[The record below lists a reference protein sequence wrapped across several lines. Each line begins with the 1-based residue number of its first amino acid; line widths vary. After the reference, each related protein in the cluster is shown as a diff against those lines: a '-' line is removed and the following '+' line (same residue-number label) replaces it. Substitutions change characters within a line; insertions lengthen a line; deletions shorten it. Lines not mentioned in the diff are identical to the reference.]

1 MRSDYSI
8 INKEDELY
16 LGCNQ
21 NCTEK
26 FYQYWVT
33 LQNGRQL
40 TMYLTISSGSG
51 KKWTENRPHVENPV
65 E

>member
-8 INKEDELY
+8 IKKEDELY

-21 NCTEK
+21 NYTEK
-26 FYQYWVT
+26 YYQYWVT

-40 TMYLTISSGSG
+40 TLYLIVGNGSG
-51 KKWTENRPHVENPV
+51 EKWTENHPHIANPV
-65 E
+65 